1 MSDMQVKLYLMSI
14 LMVPVYASA
23 QANSNNET
31 GFDIMT
37 NKLSG
42 NCLACHD
49 LPGVSG
55 VPSNFGPSLRGV
67 GGRRTQDELLQ
78 WVVDARKINPETL
91 MPPFGSSEGLSKVI
105 QKRNLLSSTQ
115 IEKVVSTLQSWRQ

>member
-1 MSDMQVKLYLMSI
+1 MHEKLFLMFI
-14 LMVPVYASA
+14 LMVPVFASA

-55 VPSNFGPSLRGV
+55 MPSNFGPSLRGV
-67 GGRRTQDELLQ
+67 GARRTQDELLQ

-115 IEKVVSTLQSWRQ
+115 IEKVVSTLQSWR

>member
-1 MSDMQVKLYLMSI
+1 MRIMCMKTCLLNCLLVPFCAIAQVN
-14 LMVPVYASA
+14 AS
-23 QANSNNET
+23 SET

-37 NKLSG
+37 NKLTG

-67 GGRRTQDELLQ
+67 GSRRTQEELLQ
-78 WVVDARKINPETL
+78 WVLDARKIKPDTL
-91 MPPFGSSEGLSKVI
+91 MPPFGSAEGLSKVT
-105 QKRNLLSSTQ
+105 QARHLLSATQ
-115 IEKVVSTLQSWRQ
+115 IEKVVNTMQTWR

>member
-1 MSDMQVKLYLMSI
+1 MQEKLFLMFI
-14 LMVPVYASA
+14 LMVPVFASA

-37 NKLSG
+37 TKLSG

-55 VPSNFGPSLRGV
+55 MPSNFGPSLRGV
-67 GGRRTQDELLQ
+67 GARRTQDELLQ

-115 IEKVVSTLQSWRQ
+115 IEKVVSTLQSWR

>member
-1 MSDMQVKLYLMSI
+1 MQVKLLSMFI
-14 LMVPVYASA
+14 LMVPVFASA

-55 VPSNFGPSLRGV
+55 VPSNFGLSLHGV
-67 GGRRTQDELLQ
+67 GARRTQDELLQ

-115 IEKVVSTLQSWRQ
+115 IEKVVSTLQSWR

>member
-1 MSDMQVKLYLMSI
+1 MQVKLFLMFI
-14 LMVPVYASA
+14 LMVPVFASA

-67 GGRRTQDELLQ
+67 GARRTQDELLQ

-115 IEKVVSTLQSWRQ
+115 IEKVVSTLQSWR

>member
-1 MSDMQVKLYLMSI
+1 MNDMQVKLYLMSI

-23 QANSNNET
+23 QANSNIET

-67 GGRRTQDELLQ
+67 GARRSQDELLQ

>member
-1 MSDMQVKLYLMSI
+1 MQEKLFLMFI
-14 LMVPVYASA
+14 LMVPVFASA

-55 VPSNFGPSLRGV
+55 MPSNFGPSLRGV
-67 GGRRTQDELLQ
+67 GARRTQDELLQ

-115 IEKVVSTLQSWRQ
+115 IEKVVSTLQSWR

>member
-1 MSDMQVKLYLMSI
+1 MQVKLFLMFI
-14 LMVPVYASA
+14 LMVPVFASA

-55 VPSNFGPSLRGV
+55 MPSNFGPSLRGV
-67 GGRRTQDELLQ
+67 GARRTQDELLQ

-115 IEKVVSTLQSWRQ
+115 IEKVVSTLQSWR